1 MSMLKE
7 AFEAGK
13 FGVTAEMAP
22 PKGYDFS
29 EQLEAA
35 KLLNG
40 KVHGVNVT
48 DMQSASL
55 KASSLGLCVALKNAG
70 IEPILQMTG
79 RDRNRMAIM
88 GDILSAAAFGIG
100 TMLALTGDHPVVGGC
115 PESEP
120 VYDLDSVGIL
130 KMLTKME
137 QTNCDCGGNE
147 IAGGAPKFY
156 KGASVTP
163 VYDPIELQIN
173 KLRQKVENGAEYIQT
188 QGIFDLETFKRFLD
202 KVDAA
207 GIKTHIM
214 AGLIPLKAAGMARY
228 MNENVPGIAVPQ
240 DMIDRLAAAA
250 AEGKEKGVKGLPMQ
264 LGIEM
269 AAEMIARIKDEHLC
283 DGVLQI
289 HAEHQQ
295 ADGGSGGRTARQT
308 RQPPLLMPPAVQEKA
323 AHHQHQHHD
332 DGDDHA
338 GLNFDAGCRGHPG
351 SLGHL
356 HQIPGQEGLTAQLQ
370 GVEVHRAGRTAQH
383 RHAQR
388 GQRWK
393 AEDPVQQ
400 HPHQKQQQP
409 GQKIGTDMRENKT
422 CKCISGQRP
431 AGDPLAQQQHD
442 ERCRRREHHP
452 QGQKRFGSFHWSVF
466 LSTIRVFNVMKAPA
480 GLERTISLCFL
491 HKASAIIIVTSPKKS
506 TPDFTKN
513 SHSQRFLYLL
523 PEGQLLRLRG
533 RFRQGRV
540 HQHRIRANGLDL
552 LPWNGQA
559 IVPAKQSEQPWP
571 PQQDQA
577 LQPGGQGLGGQSG
590 AIGQIPPEHGAFQLY
605 HLLKAET
612 SV

>member
-88 GDILSAAAFGIG
+88 GDILSAAAFGID
-100 TMLALTGDHPVVGGC
+100 TMLALTGDHPVVGDC
-115 PESEP
+115 PESKP

-214 AGLIPLKAAGMARY
+214 AGIIPLKAAGMARY
-228 MNENVPGIAVPQ
+228 MNENVPGIAA
-240 DMIDRLAAAA
+240 MAAALTEA
-250 AEGKEKGVKGLPMQ
+250 CANMDENTKKVTALRNKLIDGISKIPHCALNGAREPRLPGNVNFCFE
-264 LGIEM
+264 GIEGESLLLLLD
-269 AAEMIARIKDEHLC
+269 AKGISASS
-283 DGVLQI
+283 
-289 HAEHQQ
+289 
-295 ADGGSGGRTARQT
+295 GSACTS
-308 RQPPLLMPPAVQEKA
+308 
-323 AHHQHQHHD
+323 
-332 DGDDHA
+332 
-338 GLNFDAGCRGHPG
+338 G
-351 SLGHL
+351 SLDPSHVLLAIGRPH
-356 HQIPGQEGLTAQLQ
+356 
-370 GVEVHRAGRTAQH
+370 EVAH
-383 RHAQR
+383 
-388 GQRWK
+388 
-393 AEDPVQQ
+393 
-400 HPHQKQQQP
+400 
-409 GQKIGTDMRENKT
+409 
-422 CKCISGQRP
+422 
-431 AGDPLAQQQHD
+431 
-442 ERCRRREHHP
+442 
-452 QGQKRFGSFHWSVF
+452 GS
-466 LSTIRVFNVMKAPA
+466 
-480 GLERTISLCFL
+480 
-491 HKASAIIIVTSPKKS
+491 
-506 TPDFTKN
+506 
-513 SHSQRFLYLL
+513 
-523 PEGQLLRLRG
+523 LRLTICEDNTEEEIDYILAELPPIVDDLRNMSPVWKDLMCG
-533 RFRQGRV
+533 KRQFT
-540 HQHRIRANGLDL
+540 L
-552 LPWNGQA
+552 
-559 IVPAKQSEQPWP
+559 
-571 PQQDQA
+571 
-577 LQPGGQGLGGQSG
+577 
-590 AIGQIPPEHGAFQLY
+590 
-605 HLLKAET
+605 
-612 SV
+612 